1 MKVTKFINLMVL
13 GLVLTIAASG
23 CRKHPGYMTRIPGS
37 RTDSNPTDNPNSPL
51 IKADETPKAN
61 DSGGGIPQGP
71 GHDGWIPNPDILQAN
86 TVHFDFDS
94 SVVKSSEKGN
104 VNAVADYLK
113 ANGANALKIDGH
125 CDERG
130 TEEYNRSL
138 GERRALALRE
148 NLVALGIDPNRV
160 DTATFGK
167 DRPVD
172 SGHDESAWKKNRR
185 GEFIVL
191 TPPPKAQ

>member
-1 MKVTKFINLMVL
+1 MKLTKFFTVAAL
-13 GLVLTIAASG
+13 GLALLASVSG
-23 CRKHPGYMTRIPGS
+23 CRKNPAYMTRIPGAK
-37 RTDSNPTDNPNSPL
+37 TEVPVDNPTFPPLNPEATP
-51 IKADETPKAN
+51 IQKPADFTGYPAT
-61 DSGGGIPQGP
+61 GP
-71 GHDGWIPNPDILQAN
+71 DRSNWVAHADILQTD

-94 SVVKSSEKGN
+94 SVVKSSEKPL
-104 VNAVADYLK
+104 VAAVASYLK
-113 ANGANALKIDGH
+113 ANPAHAVRVEGH

-148 NLVALGIDPNRV
+148 NLIGLGIDSSRLE
-160 DTATFGK
+160 TATFGK

-172 SGHDESAWKKNRR
+172 PAHDEAAWKKNRR

-191 TPPPKAQ
+191 TPPQ

>member
-1 MKVTKFINLMVL
+1 MKVTKFISLMVM
-13 GLVLTIAASG
+13 VLAIAASG
-23 CRKHPGYMTRIPGS
+23 CRKQPGYMTRIPGS
-37 RTDSNPTDNPNSPL
+37 RTDSNPTDNSASPP
-51 IKADETPKAN
+51 IKADETPKTN
-61 DSGGGIPQGP
+61 DGGGGI
-71 GHDGWIPNPDILQAN
+71 HEERNHENWIPNADILQAN

-94 SVVKSSEKGN
+94 SVVKSSEKAN
-104 VNAVADYLK
+104 VNAVAEYLK
-113 ANGANALKIDGH
+113 ANMANALKIDGH

-148 NLVALGIDPNRV
+148 NLASLGIDPNRM

-172 SGHDESAWKKNRR
+172 PGHDEAAWKKNRR